1 MFKLNWY
8 EKWAKDN
15 PKDVWGPAFLIGSV
29 GGAVVVAALLVAW
42 GQPLPTESLQTGPR
56 GTGLS
61 VVKFESEA
69 LPIEE
74 WQEAYYTEP
83 PYEVG
88 EDEPLAGEIYE
99 NVQVLGDLSDGN
111 FNRLMAA
118 ITEWVSPEQGCAYCH
133 GEDGNFA
140 SDDMYTK
147 VVSRRMIQMTMHINE
162 NWGIHVGEAADG
174 GPGVNCYTC
183 HRGQNVP
190 NGIWFDI
197 MPVNDAV
204 AGWAAAQ
211 NRATS
216 QSQFTSLP
224 SDALQSY
231 LADYEVIAVHDLES
245 RVPNEGTASI
255 QDTERTYSLMNY
267 FSNSLAVNCTY
278 CHNSRAFYDYDQ
290 VTPQHATAQ
299 LGIAMVQE
307 LNIDYLIPLEDEY
320 PPERLGPVN
329 ADAPKAACMTCHQGA
344 PKPLGGINMISD
356 WPELATSGPP
366 VYE

>member
-8 EKWAKDN
+8 DKWAKDN
-15 PKDVWGPAFLIGSV
+15 PKDVWGPAFLIGTV

-56 GTGLS
+56 GNGLA
-61 VVKFESEA
+61 VTKFEGEA
-69 LPIEE
+69 LPIEL
-74 WQEAYYTEP
+74 WQEAYYTEE
-83 PYEVG
+83 PYEIG

-162 NWGIHVGEAADG
+162 NWGIHVGEAAEG

-204 AGWAAAQ
+204 EGWAANQ

-231 LADYEVIAVHDLES
+231 LADYEVIAVHDLAS

-290 VTPQHATAQ
+290 VTPQHGTAQ

-320 PPERLGPVN
+320 PPERLGPVH

-344 PKPLGGINMISD
+344 PKPLGGLDMISD